1 MQISAF
7 SGYTDSYANYS
18 FNRKTTQEQ
27 ENQKYNFNA
36 TQSVKSPNTDSK
48 TIFADEAEK
57 SEKKSQRDDEKE
69 KNTDKA
75 EFGQEK
81 ECQTCKER
89 KYVDGSDD
97 PGVSFKSPGKINA
110 DVAAVVVSRHEREHV
125 AHNKAKAQREGGEVV
140 SQSVTLH
147 TGICPECGR
156 IYVSGGTTYS
166 VTRSI
171 SKNEF
176 AAALESARGN
186 NYDRTA

>member
-7 SGYTDSYANYS
+7 SGYTDSYADYS
-18 FNRKTTQEQ
+18 FNKKTQEQ
-27 ENQKYNFNA
+27 ENQRFNFNA

-48 TIFADEAEK
+48 TIFADDAEK
-57 SEKKSQRDDEKE
+57 SEKKNSQRDEE
-69 KNTDKA
+69 NGKNTDKA

-110 DVAAVVVSRHEREHV
+110 DVAAVVVGRHEREHV
-125 AHNKAKAQREGGEVV
+125 ARNRAKAQREGGEVI

-166 VTRSI
+166 VTRNI

-176 AAALESARGN
+176 AAALEGARGN
-186 NYDRTA
+186 NYDRIA